1 VGFADVLFL
10 MKYLAVALGLACA
23 AASAAPQI
31 PAPGP
36 GPVLAVDDLRQ
47 ALQQYHRDSSATPRQ
62 LTPVERAEL
71 RRQLSD
77 YGQPPVQRG
86 PRR

>member
-23 AASAAPQI
+23 AAAAAPPT

-36 GPVLAVDDLRQ
+36 ALAVDDLRQ